1 MSPVFLFYR
10 VVGIETLTISMEY
23 KFGLMSVTCIS
34 ILQSSRYRDFDD
46 FHVDMMLVKENCCL
60 YNPEQSAVRKDCDEV
75 FAYYQ
80 QEYDKLMD
88 KWQKVG
94 LFITLCILETPKQ
107 VLLQTVMR
115 GSGFEPHR
123 CHCVVVLEQ
132 KH

>member
-1 MSPVFLFYR
+1 MSPVFLFDR
-10 VVGIETLTISMEY
+10 VVLIETLTISMEY
-23 KFGLMSVTCIS
+23 KFRYRDFDNFHGIQVWVMSVTCFS
-34 ILQSSRYRDFDD
+34 VLQSSRYRDFDD

-94 LFITLCILETPKQ
+94 LFLTLCILETPKL
-107 VLLQTVMR
+107 VLLQSV
-115 GSGFEPHR
+115 
-123 CHCVVVLEQ
+123 
-132 KH
+132 